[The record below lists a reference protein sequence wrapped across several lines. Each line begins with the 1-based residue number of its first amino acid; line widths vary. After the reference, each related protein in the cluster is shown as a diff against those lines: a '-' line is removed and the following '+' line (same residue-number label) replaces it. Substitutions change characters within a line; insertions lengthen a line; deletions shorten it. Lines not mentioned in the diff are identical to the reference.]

1 MWTRDLP
8 LFQDPDKEKLEI
20 VSRQNLQ
27 NSLFIE
33 NAAENSLILILSVQS
48 CLIINGFQKGWD
60 LHVVLFVLL
69 KYRAD
74 EFLKYGMNILK
85 MEKWKQE
92 ECSNLVLSVFFV
104 NSSKTYFISIYREII
119 ADSLTREFPDK
130 CKAAEEYFEKHPM
143 RKNQY

>member
-48 CLIINGFQKGWD
+48 CLIINGFQKAWD

-69 KYRAD
+69 KYRTDDFFKVWD
-74 EFLKYGMNILK
+74 EYLEDGK
-85 MEKWKQE
+85 METGRMFKSGS
-92 ECSNLVLSVFFV
+92 ECFLCKFFENIFHFNLQR
-104 NSSKTYFISIYREII
+104 NH
-119 ADSLTREFPDK
+119 
-130 CKAAEEYFEKHPM
+130 C
-143 RKNQY
+143 